1 MREAEC
7 LACKQEGRPRDSLR
21 RGEDNIRREGGSL
34 RREGGSLRR
43 EGDSPRKEAGIP
55 RREGG
60 RHPVPAWEG
69 GRLLPP
75 SPSMAFT
82 QEERTRVQVGCIR
95 AQLSSTCQ
103 SSGQSSF

>member
-43 EGDSPRKEAGIP
+43 EGDTLRRDGANL

-60 RHPVPAWEG
+60 SLRRP
-69 GRLLPP
+69 
-75 SPSMAFT
+75 
-82 QEERTRVQVGCIR
+82 
-95 AQLSSTCQ
+95 LSSRGLSLVREDKDTV
-103 SSGQSSF
+103 GFVRKVGGNIN

>member
-7 LACKQEGRPRDSLR
+7 LACKQEGRPRDSFR

-43 EGDSPRKEAGIP
+43 EGDNL

-60 RHPVPAWEG
+60 SLRRP
-69 GRLLPP
+69 
-75 SPSMAFT
+75 
-82 QEERTRVQVGCIR
+82 
-95 AQLSSTCQ
+95 LSSRGLSLAREDKDTV
-103 SSGQSSF
+103 GFIRKV